1 MDNYKIE
8 VKDEAESKEA
18 QELFF
23 ELGYSWLCCGKY
35 YNRIGNY
42 TFITAYPD
50 EMLLRMGWGGDTD
63 KELTLPQLR
72 DLVAQSKSNLREY
85 LDSNDNYKLC
95 LINPS
100 EAAHWMIEVP
110 EGAEFYMQ
118 MRVGLKVGSQFF
130 FKFDDEDLRV
140 LLGSGWQHAS
150 YDSIQEYVDE
160 GDQLLWSRETV
171 KKDPTLISGAD
182 AKLVEQAKKFITS
195 DHLNRF
201 EAAEA
206 HLEGHPVQ
214 FMLANGDFI
223 DITSDTTLGIFEKD
237 GGYSFRLKPQT
248 IKLELE
254 LPKPFEPEEGEKYW
268 WINPNAKLGYE
279 WDTNDLERTDF
290 NRIAMSVWRTEDEIK
305 QVVEQLRKIRGT
317 NS

>member
-1 MDNYKIE
+1 MDNYKIK

-23 ELGYSWLCCGKY
+23 EFGYSWQGCGKY

-42 TFITAYPD
+42 AFITAYPD

-72 DLVAQSKSNLREY
+72 DLVVLKRGDVKDANHRDKQQNSIYLTSDKVIYYWQGEWCKSAINKSNDYE
-85 LDSNDNYKLC
+85 NYIANSLTP
-95 LINPS
+95 ITQP
-100 EAAHWMIEVP
+100 
-110 EGAEFYMQ
+110 Q
-118 MRVGLKVGSQFF
+118 
-130 FKFDDEDLRV
+130 
-140 LLGSGWQHAS
+140 
-150 YDSIQEYVDE
+150 
-160 GDQLLWSRETV
+160 
-171 KKDPTLISGAD
+171 DPALISGAE
-182 AKLVEQAKKFITS
+182 AELVAQAKKFITS

-254 LPKPFEPEEGEKYW
+254 LPKPFEPEEDCHVYILDDGKTD
-268 WINPNAKLGYE
+268 GYRRYSYE
-279 WDTNDLERTDF
+279 VHGDKGNTF
-290 NRIAMSVWRTEDEIK
+290 IGIWRTEDEIK

>member
-1 MDNYKIE
+1 MDNYKIK

-23 ELGYSWLCCGKY
+23 ELGGIWVLDKGRENKPKHLNKPFLRLERGSISCCE
-35 YNRIGNY
+35 IST
-42 TFITAYPD
+42 TFSRWD
-50 EMLLRMGWGGDTD
+50 E
-63 KELTLPQLR
+63 EEITLPQLR
-72 DLVAQSKSNLREY
+72 DLVAQSKSAVREY
-85 LDSNDNYKLC
+85 LDPNDNYKLC
-95 LINPS
+95 LINPAD
-100 EAAHWMIEVP
+100 AAHWMIEVP
-110 EGAEFYMQ
+110 EGAEFYME
-118 MRVGLKVGSQFF
+118 MRVGLKVGCKFF

-140 LLGSGWQHAS
+140 LSGSGWQHAS
-150 YDSIQEYVDE
+150 FDSIQEYVDE
-160 GDQLLWSRETV
+160 GDQLLWSREAV
-171 KKDPTLISGAD
+171 KKDPALISGAD
-182 AKLVEQAKKFITS
+182 AELVAQAKKFITS

-254 LPKPFEPEEGEKYW
+254 IPAPYKAKIGGRDDTSFVLNVGRHQYCYNNEEDYTK
-268 WINPNAKLGYE
+268 AR
-279 WDTNDLERTDF
+279 DALEAVFD
-290 NRIAMSVWRTEDEIK
+290 AAV
-305 QVVEQLRKIRGT
+305 RGT